1 MDDYLSPEDSD
12 ALATDD
18 AAKKLN
24 NIVSLLVEYFLEKRN
39 LRKELELTNDEE
51 KAEELEWKLKML
63 RAEESSLHR
72 IESGLQSLLKIP

>member
-72 IESGLQSLLKIP
+72 IESGLQSLLKVP

>member
-18 AAKKLN
+18 VAKKLN

-39 LRKELELTNDEE
+39 LRKELELTDDEE

-72 IESGLQSLLKIP
+72 IESGLQSLLKVP